1 MQALNSFMTSLG
13 LKENPM
19 TSQSLPYHPL
29 NPLDPVELKTAT
41 TAVDKYLRTQDD
53 VQPFTRLWYK
63 AVTLKEPP
71 KALLVPYLDGL
82 AAGDYVDK
90 LSRQVD
96 VLVGAKR
103 GKSSATWYGKPNP
116 ILVSTRELMETCEL
130 SYHRIEIALTLPRN
144 GEGASSIDKCVVVP
158 PHHHVACDGEEM
170 NAAEEA
176 LLNNVEFKKIIAGLG
191 LPPDAT
197 VVADGWVYGTAL

>member
-13 LKENPM
+13 LKENPT

-29 NPLDPVELKTAT
+29 NPLDPVELKTAA
-41 TAVDKYLRTQDD
+41 TAVDKYFRTQDD

-63 AVTLKEPP
+63 ALTLKEPP

-82 AAGDYVDK
+82 AAGAHVDK

-103 GKSSATWYGKPNP
+103 GKNSATWYGKRVAF
-116 ILVSTRELMETCEL
+116 LVPTLELMN
-130 SYHRIEIALTLPRN
+130 Y
-144 GEGASSIDKCVVVP
+144 
-158 PHHHVACDGEEM
+158 
-170 NAAEEA
+170 
-176 LLNNVEFKKIIAGLG
+176 FIIA
-191 LPPDAT
+191 
-197 VVADGWVYGTAL
+197 